1 MRNIITQG
9 YSTDSGAENYEF
21 LSRKSYR
28 VIQPS
33 LNTGESY
40 VSNVLTIT
48 VTLDNSDFDLLS
60 VIPTDGTDIIVV
72 NYQVDSNVETVSF
85 APTFWATDAGWCF
98 IGTDSVQY
106 LISGVNGSFFD
117 FYATAINSRN
127 TLNAVPTL
135 LPCSTPARYGYLEL
149 LPGQVQP
156 MTWIL
161 DGITQ
166 ISTRIY

>member
-1 MRNIITQG
+1 MRNIITQY
-9 YSTDSGAENYEF
+9 YSTDSGGENSVF

-48 VTLDNSDFDLLS
+48 VTLDKSDLDLLS
-60 VIPTDGTDIIVV
+60 VVPVGGTDILVV
-72 NYQVDSNVETVSF
+72 NYQVDSNVETLFF

-117 FYATAINSRN
+117 FYATAINFRN
-127 TLNAVPTL
+127 TSNAVPTL
-135 LPCSTPARYGYLEL
+135 LPCSTPARYGYIEL
-149 LPGQVQP
+149 LPGQLQP
-156 MTWIL
+156 KTWIL
-161 DGITQ
+161 DGVTQ
-166 ISTRIY
+166 TSTRIY